1 METKQVLNAMKI
13 ISWVIFI
20 GLCIK
25 LGAILISSTIS
36 LFVNEEAAEN
46 LYLGLDLSN
55 LYSFSIQY
63 YIMLLSLIIS
73 ILAFK
78 VYMFYLVIKIFSKI
92 DFDKPFT
99 PAVAHLISSI
109 SYVSL
114 WIGLLAYFAT
124 RYSKRLLK
132 KGVVFE
138 YDFGSSEFLFMA
150 GIIFII
156 ALIFKRGI
164 EIQSENEL
172 TI

>member
-1 METKQVLNAMKI
+1 MKTKQVLSTMKI
-13 ISWVIFI
+13 ISWIIFI

-25 LGAILISSTIS
+25 LGAILISSAIS
-36 LFVNEEAAEN
+36 LLVTEEASKN

-55 LYSFSIQY
+55 LYNFSIRY
-63 YIMLLSLIIS
+63 YIMLLSLIVF

-78 VYMFYLVIKIFSKI
+78 AYMFYLIIRIFSKI

-99 PAVAHLISSI
+99 PVVASLISNI

-114 WIGLLAYFAT
+114 WIGLLAYFAS
-124 RYSKRLLK
+124 RYSKWLVK

-138 YDFGSSEFLFMA
+138 LDFGSSEFLFMA

-172 TI
+172 TV